1 MAVRIPPGVPPG
13 ASFVFEIPEGRP
25 PPMGIPVSVGGG
37 GAGQMTVGT
46 TLPPA
51 KKFAECPISY
61 EPLCNAP
68 VGVFVDSRG
77 ARVSGHY
84 YSLAAAQE
92 WLASGNGMC
101 PMTRRPVA
109 SVMAI
114 PDVRT
119 DPEGWFSAV
128 DVDRNNHLSRSEAI
142 EAIKAQFPVD
152 VAALD
157 AAVSDPQHWLWQQ
170 WDSNGSGTLERNELL
185 DKPQGLVASVQ
196 TLFAPPAGGPYGG
209 VGGGTPPDI
218 SDKLA
223 WFDYWDSPAGGGDS
237 SGALDREEVLR
248 GLLKTLRITSEPSR
262 VQQMRSTLDAI
273 WGIFDTDGSGTIER
287 REFTQADGLADTI
300 AATLAQG

>member
-119 DPEGWFSAV
+119 DPEGWFSAAG
-128 DVDRNNHLSRSEAI
+128 NAN
-142 EAIKAQFPVD
+142 
-152 VAALD
+152 
-157 AAVSDPQHWLWQQ
+157 AVW
-170 WDSNGSGTLERNELL
+170 NFC
-185 DKPQGLVASVQ
+185 K
-196 TLFAPPAGGPYGG
+196 
-209 VGGGTPPDI
+209 
-218 SDKLA
+218 
-223 WFDYWDSPAGGGDS
+223 S
-237 SGALDREEVLR
+237 SGSDGNVVLR
-248 GLLKTLRITSEPSR
+248 NTAGDVISSPLPFSHTRDAHATTDSR
-262 VQQMRSTLDAI
+262 LATRDDTHDA
-273 WGIFDTDGSGTIER
+273 
-287 REFTQADGLADTI
+287 LADS
-300 AATLAQG
+300 